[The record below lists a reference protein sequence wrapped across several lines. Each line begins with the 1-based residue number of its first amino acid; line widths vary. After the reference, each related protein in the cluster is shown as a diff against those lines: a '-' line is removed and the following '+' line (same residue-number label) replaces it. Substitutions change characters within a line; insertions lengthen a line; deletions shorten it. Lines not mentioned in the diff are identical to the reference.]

1 MWIMKRR
8 LQVMGF
14 STLML
19 CTIKL
24 EAVAQAVGETFT
36 EEAITYTVLTT
47 NDEGGTVELSAA
59 GTVDGQFSLPE
70 SITHNDKIFTITAI
84 GVEAFKKTSITDL
97 DLTAATSL
105 QRIGTS
111 AFADCKQLVNVI
123 FPDRA
128 NSSLTIIEP
137 LAFLHCKSLASFNLE
152 DTHIKVLE
160 TLFSKNE
167 KDEISFRKLTSLRL
181 PQSLRTIKKYALQ
194 FLDILEIEIPS
205 GVTTIEERAIEGCV
219 YLTDFTWKNA
229 QVTKIPAKTFL
240 GDDKLERVTILSIDP
255 LESDALADNYFF
267 MCDKEL
273 LQVRVT
279 PESYDNLVAGGYSNE
294 TSVYS
299 TLVPVTDWTPAQRGD
314 ANGDGTVNAADIVE
328 VVNYIMGNES
338 DGFIMLTAD
347 ANNDGTVNAADI
359 VVIVNTIMSVQ

>member
-1 MWIMKRR
+1 MNRS
-8 LQVMGF
+8 LQTITL
-14 STLML
+14 SLLML
-19 CTIKL
+19 CYVTL
-24 EAVAQAVGETFT
+24 NSFAQSAGETFT
-36 EEAITYTVLTT
+36 VEGITYTVLTT
-47 NDEGGTVELSAA
+47 DDNESTVELTAVEA
-59 GTVDGQFSLPE
+59 VDGYFALPE
-70 SITHNDKIFTITAI
+70 SITHNDRTYTITAI
-84 GVEAFKKTSITDL
+84 GAEAFLKTTITDL
-97 DLTAATSL
+97 DLTAATRL

-255 LESDALADNYFF
+255 LESDAMTDNYFF
-267 MCDKEL
+267 MCDKDL

-279 PESYDNLVAGGYSNE
+279 PESYDNLAAGGYSNE

-299 TLVPVTDWTPAQRGD
+299 TLVAVTDWTPAQRGD

-347 ANNDGTVNAADI
+347 ANNDGKVNAADI
-359 VVIVNTIMSVQ
+359 VVIVNMIMSGQ